1 MNLGFRGVCVSA
13 GLVAL
18 AFSASLAHA
27 AEPAKARTSVI
38 TRPDWLEKPTG
49 DDMERFYPKRAMD
62 EAVSGRAA
70 IACRVTKAGLLAD
83 CKVTSETPVDYG
95 FGAAAVSLA
104 AMFKLKPMLVDGKPA
119 DGGTIVIPI
128 VFQMP
133 EGGGPNGMKF
143 GDGTII
149 AEKIDPAQP
158 PPKPG
163 SMVFRCGPDQCQ
175 GHPLRWTTRPDD
187 AQTAAILARSGQDS
201 DLTLA
206 RCTVAEDGRLNACAY
221 DGVVTLAATTAAR
234 DALALMTAAPTTAD
248 GAPTVGATIQ
258 IPFQWDWLAA
268 GLKPKP

>member
-1 MNLGFRGVCVSA
+1 MSLGFRRVCVSA
-13 GLVAL
+13 GLAVMAL
-18 AFSASLAHA
+18 SASLAHA
-27 AEPAKARTSVI
+27 DEPAKAGTSVI

-62 EAVSGRAA
+62 EGVSGRAT

-83 CKVTSETPVDYG
+83 CKATAEAPADYG

-104 AMFKLKPMLVDGKPA
+104 AMFKLKPKTVDGKPVG
-119 DGGTIVIPI
+119 DGTIVIPI
-128 VFQMP
+128 VFQVP
-133 EGGGPNGMKF
+133 ESSGPHGMKF

-163 SMVFRCGPDQCQ
+163 AIVFRCGPDQCV
-175 GHPLRWTTRPDD
+175 GHPLSWTTRPDEV
-187 AQTAAILARSGQDS
+187 QTAAILARSGQD
-201 DLTLA
+201 DGLTLA

-248 GAPTVGATIQ
+248 GAPTAGATIQ

-268 GLKPKP
+268 GLGPKS